1 MLYFHNKTEVTND
14 NIQFLMLQVANCFG
28 QGIDKM
34 RLRRRKAW
42 VRLNQS
48 KILAVGADYKDETT
62 IWDKR
67 DPETNKVLCDKETG
81 EVLTETPFDFWR
93 TADDPFQFMA
103 ACRELYL
110 ALNAEGPFYSGLP
123 IALDA
128 TQSGIQV
135 YAALGRNKE
144 DGEKVNLTKND
155 APGTSTQLSKIK

>member
-1 MLYFHNKTEVTND
+1 
-14 NIQFLMLQVANCFG
+14 
-28 QGIDKM
+28 
-34 RLRRRKAW
+34 
-42 VRLNQS
+42 
-48 KILAVGADYKDETT
+48 
-62 IWDKR
+62 
-67 DPETNKVLCDKETG
+67 
-81 EVLTETPFDFWR
+81 
-93 TADDPFQFMA
+93 MA

-155 APGTSTQLSKIK
+155 APGDLYTVKDKGTLMRRADKAEFGS